1 MTDGSVARERTALV
15 LYGSETGNAQD
26 IADEMGR
33 MSERLR
39 FSTDVINLNAVET
52 VCSIV
57 LNLVDYNV
65 DKCRLR
71 WQSTP

>member
-39 FSTDVINLNAVET
+39 FSTDVINLNAAET
-52 VCSIV
+52 VCAIV
-57 LNLVDYNV
+57 PNLVD
-65 DKCRLR
+65 
-71 WQSTP
+71 